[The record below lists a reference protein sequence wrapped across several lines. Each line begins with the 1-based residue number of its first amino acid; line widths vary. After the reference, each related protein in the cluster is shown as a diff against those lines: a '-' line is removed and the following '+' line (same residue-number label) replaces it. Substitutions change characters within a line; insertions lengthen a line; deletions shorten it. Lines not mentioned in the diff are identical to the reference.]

1 MEKKNDTEI
10 DNQRTLARFANSFDL
25 KDWDLMEPVLT
36 EVLTVDYSDL
46 RGDPPKEITAK
57 EYVAARR
64 EALQHLDTQH
74 IIGNLEIEVAG
85 GEASVRA
92 SSLILRSRDS
102 KSFNTH
108 ASYLFGLTEAQSGDW
123 RIARIKQTPLRN
135 EGDPAIHSGARRTRA

>member
-25 KDWDLMEPVLT
+25 KDWDLMESVLT

-46 RGDPPKEITAK
+46 RGDPPQGDHRQR
-57 EYVAARR
+57 VRSRPQRGPAASGHST
-64 EALQHLDTQH
+64 HL
-74 IIGNLEIEVAG
+74 GNLEIEVAG

-108 ASYLFGLTEAQSGDW
+108 ASNLFGLTEAQSGDW

-135 EGDPAIHSGARRTRA
+135 EGDPAIHGGARTTRS